1 MMKGMLLLLFSALFI
16 LTSSSCSKAE
26 SPDQE
31 INEDIQQILF
41 FSDEANYRQEV
52 AYYDAIIEL
61 KQKYPEAIKNMKI
74 IYENKKQYLDQFE
87 LERSPAM
94 VLVYEDQTLVKVDG
108 IVKKDQIIE
117 PIENALEQYE

>member
-1 MMKGMLLLLFSALFI
+1 MMKGMLLLLCSALFI

-26 SPDQE
+26 SPDLE
-31 INEDIQQILF
+31 INDDVKQILF

-61 KQKYPEAIKNMKI
+61 KQKYPEAIKNMKV
-74 IYENKKQYLDQFE
+74 IYEDRQYLDQFE

-108 IVKKDQIIE
+108 IVKKDQIIK
-117 PIENALEQYE
+117 PIENALEQDE